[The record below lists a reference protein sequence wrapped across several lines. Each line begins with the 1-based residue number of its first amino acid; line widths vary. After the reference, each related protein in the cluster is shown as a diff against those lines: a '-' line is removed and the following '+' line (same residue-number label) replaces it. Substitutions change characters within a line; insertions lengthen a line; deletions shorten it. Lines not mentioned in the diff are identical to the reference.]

1 MGFLDKA
8 KQLAGQAQ
16 QKLDEVQK
24 DFNKSQTADDLKTAG
39 PAPQYDK
46 HGRPVTPSEPE
57 APAAPPAQPAAPP
70 AADAASEPTPAA
82 PPEAAAPSGAAPPP
96 EAEAAAPPPT
106 PPPPAAPHKDD
117 SGDEGDPPKM
127 TSGDPLAS

>member
-24 DFNKSQTADDLKTAG
+24 DFNKSQTAEDLKNAG

-57 APAAPPAQPAAPP
+57 APAAPPGQPAAPP
-70 AADAASEPTPAA
+70 AAEQPASPPQAVPPGEPAQQAEPA
-82 PPEAAAPSGAAPPP
+82 PPSAPQHEG
-96 EAEAAAPPPT
+96 EED
-106 PPPPAAPHKDD
+106 KDD
-117 SGDEGDPPKM
+117 PGSPPKM
-127 TSGDPLAS
+127 TSGDPLAG